1 MLILGVPPTVQVAS
15 IGIPDTLFLMLLALV
30 VFGPRRLPEIG
41 RQIGKLMYE
50 FRKASNDFKFQMEEE
65 LRASEEAD
73 RQRKLAETQA
83 AALAAQPQ
91 AALQAPAVVAEPA
104 PQQPEAADLVTSANV
119 GAESPESESE
129 TASAVEGEVRGEPKR
144 FLQDQMQGQMQAS
157 SQSQIVIQPPTTG
170 ETIAAQKPFRGR
182 PSEASS
188 EEPVSSTE
196 TSTGSEA
203 SIRSEAEPVV
213 SAQAGAEE
221 EAHHG

>member
-50 FRKASNDFKFQMEEE
+50 FRKVSNDFKFQMEEE

-83 AALAAQPQ
+83 AQAQIQAQTQAQ
-91 AALQAPAVVAEPA
+91 AALQAPASAAEPA
-104 PQQPEAADLVTSANV
+104 LQQPEAADLVPTANV
-119 GAESPESESE
+119 GAESPPAESE
-129 TASAVEGEVRGEPKR
+129 TAPAVEGEVRGEPKR

-182 PSEASS
+182 PSEAENLEQSI
-188 EEPVSSTE
+188 EV
-196 TSTGSEA
+196 TGHDGGEA
-203 SIRSEAEPVV
+203 QPGL